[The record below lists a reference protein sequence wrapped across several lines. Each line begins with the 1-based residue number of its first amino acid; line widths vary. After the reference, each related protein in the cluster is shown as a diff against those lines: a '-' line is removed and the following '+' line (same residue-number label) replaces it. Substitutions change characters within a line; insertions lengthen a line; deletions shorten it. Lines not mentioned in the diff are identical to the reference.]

1 MNIHI
6 KWLAIVFSGL
16 ILIETGWS
24 EVGPDIL
31 SSLKGDKTNEML
43 QIHNRAMLA
52 AQEGNRVAEAIAY
65 EAKTALGQDREF
77 NRIKGEYP
85 TLPHEIAERN
95 ETEKDW
101 VAAVDKKAADGEAFF
116 MVIMGVLCYNGY
128 ANVPVDKQKGLA
140 LWQKAADLNCGL
152 AKLRVGNCYLNGVFP
167 RDLQKAAAYY
177 REAGETGI
185 PMGWNNLGCLYNGWE
200 GWSPRNL
207 NKAMECWAKS
217 APMGHAWS
225 QYNLGFFY
233 CYGDD
238 GFPQNKEL
246 GIQWMK
252 AAAANGH
259 RAAKLYLSNFVGKK
273 PAQRTLPAVIED
285 KNTDVVSTFI
295 AFDKIKES
303 IAGSKVSVVCFV
315 DAYEPQTV
323 RPAVLPDKT
332 PSQMLDIYL
341 SGLRTY
347 KKQQAKSSDA
357 NTINAEDVKIF
368 IVECREDTRAKVREF
383 DKQCQLKVYDGT
395 IPVLYVFHLEELVK
409 IYTYGQSP
417 GPNGEAL
424 KLLIEG
430 LLIKKRFSFKPR
442 D

>member
-1 MNIHI
+1 MQI
-6 KWLAIVFSGL
+6 KWLAIVFFGL
-16 ILIETGWS
+16 VLIETGWS

-31 SSLKGDKTNEML
+31 ASLKGDNMNEMR
-43 QIHNRAMLA
+43 QIHDRALLA

-65 EAKTALGQDREF
+65 EAKTTLGQDREF
-77 NRIKGEYP
+77 NRIMGEHP

-101 VAAVDKKAADGEAFF
+101 VATVDKKAADGEAFF
-116 MVIMGVLCYNGY
+116 IVIMGVLCYNGY

-140 LWQKAADLNCGL
+140 LWQKAADLNFGL

-177 REAGETGI
+177 REAGELGI
-185 PMGWNNLGCLYNGWE
+185 PMGWNNIGCLYNGWE

-238 GFPQNKEL
+238 DFPQNKDL

-259 RAAKLYLSNFVGKK
+259 HAAKLYLSNFVEKK

-285 KNTDVVSTFI
+285 KNTDIVSTII
-295 AFDKIKES
+295 AFNKIQES
-303 IAGSKVSVVCFV
+303 IKAAPVSVVCLI
-315 DAYEPQTV
+315 DIYNPKDIEPLGD
-323 RPAVLPDKT
+323 RT
-332 PSQMLDIYL
+332 PSQMLDVYL
-341 SGLRTY
+341 KGIRNF
-347 KKQQAKSSDA
+347 KKQPAGASD
-357 NTINAEDVKIF
+357 TMSVNADDVKIF
-368 IVECREDTRAKVREF
+368 IVECREDTRSKAREF
-383 DKQCQLKVYDGT
+383 NKQYQLKTYDGS
-395 IPVLYVFHLEELVK
+395 IPVLYVCHLERPVK
-409 IYTYGQSP
+409 TYTYNRDP
-417 GPNGEAL
+417 GPNGQEL
-424 KLLIEG
+424 KLVVEK
-430 LLIKKRFSFKPR
+430 LLTK
-442 D
+442 